1 MTRDIFIAAN
11 RQLGPRPPFLS
22 NQDWNQKV
30 TTTINTMSGFPS
42 GGFNATPP
50 AAPSSAAKATPNNRP
65 RTPLLPLHFINPRP
79 GERAATPQQCIQ
91 MGQFHAVNNALDGVR
106 EALDLLK
113 NVSVD
118 NDSPIRNLNFDTN
131 GNGKKIL
138 AFKCLC

>member
-1 MTRDIFIAAN
+1 
-11 RQLGPRPPFLS
+11 
-22 NQDWNQKV
+22 
-30 TTTINTMSGFPS
+30 
-42 GGFNATPP
+42 
-50 AAPSSAAKATPNNRP
+50 
-65 RTPLLPLHFINPRP
+65 
-79 GERAATPQQCIQ
+79 
-91 MGQFHAVNNALDGVR
+91 MGQIHAVSNALDGVR

>member
-1 MTRDIFIAAN
+1 MMGKKGASGGRREATA
-11 RQLGPRPPFLS
+11 
-22 NQDWNQKV
+22 
-30 TTTINTMSGFPS
+30 TTTLARKRCG
-42 GGFNATPP
+42 
-50 AAPSSAAKATPNNRP
+50 
-65 RTPLLPLHFINPRP
+65 
-79 GERAATPQQCIQ
+79 RAATPQQCIQ